1 MLNSD
6 VFLYDTALRDGA
18 QAEGVSFSLVDKLKI
33 ARKLDEFGVHFI
45 EGGWPGSNPKDE
57 EFFALAQKETF
68 RNAQLCAFSMTRRAG
83 IAAKDDPN
91 LQTIVAAQTPVVT
104 LVGKTWDFHVE
115 AALRVS
121 LDENLAM
128 IEDSISWVKSQGR
141 RVFFDAEHFFD
152 GFRANP
158 EYALK
163 VLEAAANGGAE
174 FLVLCDTNGG
184 TLPDF
189 VSRATRQ
196 VLEKIG
202 VAVGIHTHNDCE
214 LAVANALS
222 AVEAG
227 ATQVQ
232 GVINGFGE
240 RCGNCNL
247 VSVIANLQ
255 LKMNRPVVSEESL
268 RGLTSLSHY
277 VAEIANMTPNE
288 RQPFVG
294 RACFAH
300 KGGMHVDAVQKAGG
314 RAYEHIEPESVGN
327 ERRILVSE
335 YSGTSNV
342 REIAAQSGVELEKGS
357 PQAAAILHEVKRL
370 ENQGFEFES
379 ADASFALLIKR
390 ALGRE
395 KKLFDLINVRVQS
408 EWRPGLA
415 EWTTEATLKIRVGE
429 DENSRVMH
437 TVAEGDGPVHALD
450 NALRLALCE
459 AFPALSTIRLTDF
472 KVRVVNTSE
481 GTAAKVRVLIESG
494 NDAKTWSTVGVSTN
508 VIEASWQALTEALAF
523 GLRENGENSSD

>member
-1 MLNSD
+1 MSQ

-18 QAEGVSFSLVDKLKI
+18 QAEGVSFSLLDKLKI
-33 ARKLDEFGVHFI
+33 ARKLDEFGIHFI

-68 RNAQLCAFSMTRRAG
+68 KNAQLCAFSMTRRAG

-115 AALRVS
+115 KALNIA
-121 LDENLAM
+121 LDENLRM
-128 IEDSISWVKSQGR
+128 VEDSVAWVKSQGR
-141 RVFFDAEHFFD
+141 RVFFDCEHFFD
-152 GFRANP
+152 AFKNNKN
-158 EYALK
+158 YALQ

-184 TLPDF
+184 TMPDF
-189 VSRATRQ
+189 VASATRE
-196 VLEKIG
+196 VREKFG
-202 VAVGIHTHNDCE
+202 VGVGIHTHNDCE
-214 LAVANALS
+214 LAVANALV
-222 AVEAG
+222 AVQNG

-255 LKMNRPVVSEESL
+255 LKLEIPVLPAEKL
-268 RGLTSLSHY
+268 RGLSALSHY
-277 VAEIANMTPNE
+277 VAEVANMAPNE

-342 REIAAQSGVELEKGS
+342 REIAGEIGVNLPKGS
-357 PQAAAILHEVKRL
+357 PEAAAILREVKRL
-370 ENQGFEFES
+370 ENQGYEFES
-379 ADASFALLIKR
+379 ADASFALLVRR

-395 KKLFDLINVRVQS
+395 EKLFDLLSVRVGA
-408 EWRPGLA
+408 EMRPGFE
-415 EWTTEATLKIRVGE
+415 EWQTEATLKIRVG
-429 DENSRVMH
+429 DEIRH

-459 AFPALSTIRLTDF
+459 AFPQLEEIRLTDF
-472 KVRVVNTSE
+472 KVRVVNTQE
-481 GTAAKVRVLIESG
+481 GTAAKVRVLLESA
-494 NDAKTWSTVGVSTN
+494 DQTRSWSTVGVSTN
-508 VIEASWQALTEALAF
+508 VIEASWQALTEALVF
-523 GLRENGENSSD
+523 GLGEK